1 MSRSSAPAPMDP
13 CSKCTPGARPHLPGR
28 CTGHVDEEDGTV
40 RPCRRW
46 PTRGATVCTSHGAA
60 APQVKAAARRNVA
73 LAKAMTELDKLGGFV
88 ELEPADAMLGM
99 VHEAAW
105 NVALYRHL
113 VQRLRVND
121 VDAGTGVLEGTT
133 EDGPWIDDIDRSE
146 LGASIA
152 SRVDPGNWKA
162 APHIWVAMY
171 DAERERLMRWSK
183 ACRDA
188 GVDERQVA
196 LAEADGRRI
205 VAMLL
210 AGFDALFALLEGD
223 VAGDRLAEL
232 RRDQLPDIV
241 RKAIET
247 TAVEGA

>member
-1 MSRSSAPAPMDP
+1 M
-13 CSKCTPGARPHLPGR
+13 
-28 CTGHVDEEDGTV
+28 
-40 RPCRRW
+40 RPCKKR
-46 PTRGATVCTSHGAA
+46 PVNGATVCRSHGAG

-73 LAKAMTELDKLGGFV
+73 LASAMAELSKLGGFV
-88 ELEPADAMLGM
+88 QLEPADAMLAM

-121 VDAGTGVLEGTT
+121 VDAGTGELEGPGD
-133 EDGPWIDDIDRSE
+133 EGPFIDDIDRSE

-162 APHIWVAMY
+162 APHIWVTMY

-196 LAEADGRRI
+196 LAEADARRI
-205 VAMLL
+205 VAILL

-232 RRDQLPDIV
+232 RREQLPDIV
-241 RKAIET
+241 RRAIET
-247 TAVEGA
+247 TATEAPA